1 MPRPNRT
8 GLTGA
13 VVDSLLKT
21 GRTVSEIAEEYGVT
35 VAYVS
40 KIRRLYG
47 KYRTPKERAMDA
59 LPWDDVSP
67 EHKKSSVFKNI
78 RRHLYYVAVG
88 PKVLPEWQKERLRAW
103 YKKLEEWV
111 VVRDPDQGPTFN
123 DKYGGWRYEPREEFD
138 KDLILR
144 EDSNTQIRDEDRI
157 FWRIPE
163 IRP

>member
-1 MPRPNRT
+1 VARPNRT

-67 EHKKSSVFKNI
+67 EHKKSSVFKNL
-78 RRHLYYVAVG
+78 RRHLYYVTA
-88 PKVLPEWQKERLRAW
+88 PEVLPEWQKERLRAW
-103 YKKLEEWV
+103 YKRLEEWV
-111 VVRDPDQGPTFN
+111 VVRDPEQGPTVH
-123 DKYGGWRYEPREEFD
+123 DKHGGWRYERRQASD
-138 KDLILR
+138 GDLILR
-144 EDSNTQIRDEDRI
+144 VDGLRDEEVWRLPKDR
-157 FWRIPE
+157 P
-163 IRP
+163 